1 MINTNITMNTFI
13 IQLPHRQ
20 YIAQETCVPHFI
32 SFFMIYTV
40 VIICSKILVTMLI
53 KTYFEHVLAQI
64 IVYSVVKVKMVLFV
78 A

>member
-1 MINTNITMNTFI
+1 MITYI

-20 YIAQETCVPHFI
+20 YIAQETCAPHFI

-40 VIICSKILVTMLI
+40 VITCSKILVTMLI

-64 IVYSVVKVKMVLFV
+64 IV
-78 A
+78 

>member
-1 MINTNITMNTFI
+1 
-13 IQLPHRQ
+13 
-20 YIAQETCVPHFI
+20 
-32 SFFMIYTV
+32 
-40 VIICSKILVTMLI
+40 MLI